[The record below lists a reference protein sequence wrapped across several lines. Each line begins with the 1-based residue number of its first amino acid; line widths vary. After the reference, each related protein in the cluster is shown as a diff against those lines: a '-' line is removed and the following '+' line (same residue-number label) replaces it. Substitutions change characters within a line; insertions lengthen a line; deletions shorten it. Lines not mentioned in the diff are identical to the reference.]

1 MAARDRAWQA
11 DERIRGSLASA
22 ARHAADSGGLGRR
35 GRLPDPIRD
44 SLGPGHHPG
53 RRCSRR
59 SGRAAAR
66 LTAGVARPAGRL
78 PVAGHSFG
86 GPVAPPPSGSGHAH
100 RGRTRPGVHPGS
112 HVSPGQPPAQGCPDD
127 PARRR
132 AHDTLHRSSRP
143 GRAHPP
149 RRRAM
154 ITRAG
159 RAREGAPAQRRPV
172 SGLRRCCQLSVGEA
186 AGCCIYLI
194 P

>member
-100 RGRTRPGVHPGS
+100 RGRTRPVSTPAAMSALASRLPRAALTILPGAA
-112 HVSPGQPPAQGCPDD
+112 HMTPFTD
-127 PARRR
+127 PAALAGLILR
-132 AHDTLHRSSRP
+132 A
-143 GRAHPP
+143 
-149 RRRAM
+149 
-154 ITRAG
+154 AG
-159 RAREGAPAQRRPV
+159 R
-172 SGLRRCCQLSVGEA
+172 
-186 AGCCIYLI
+186 
-194 P
+194 